1 MSIKNKVGRKIEDGI
16 NLASAQ
22 FKEDAYEI
30 YKESRK
36 VQPILFV
43 NKVEIGTEWLITRY
57 EDALPLLKDNR
68 LKKDPNNVFSKDTM
82 NMFLSV
88 DNSDHLTTHMLNSD
102 PPNHSRLRSLVQKA
116 FTPKMISQLDGRI
129 QRVAD
134 DLINEIERKGTLN
147 LVDDYSFPLPII
159 VISEMLGIPKEDQAK
174 FRIWSHAVI
183 ASPETPEEIKE
194 TEKQLSE
201 FITYL
206 QYIVD
211 VKRKNP
217 KEDLVSALILAENEG
232 HKLSAREL
240 YSMIMLL
247 IVAGHETTVNLIT
260 NTVLALLENP
270 KQLQLLKDN
279 SKLID
284 SAIEE
289 GLRYY
294 SPVEVTTARWAA
306 EPFQIHE
313 QTIQKGD
320 MVIIALAS
328 ANRDETVFENPE
340 VFDITREN
348 NRHIAFGHGIHFCLG
363 APLARLEAKIA
374 ITTMFKRM
382 PELQIKGDRED
393 IKWQGNYLMRSLE
406 ELPLTF

>member
-1 MSIKNKVGRKIEDGI
+1 MSIKNRVGRKIEDGI

-43 NKVEIGTEWLITRY
+43 NQIEIGKEWLITRY

-68 LKKDPNNVFSKDTM
+68 LKKDQANVFPQDTK
-82 NMFLSV
+82 NMHLSV

-129 QRVAD
+129 QRIAD
-134 DLINEIERKGTLN
+134 DLISEIERKGTLN

-270 KQLQLLKDN
+270 KQLQLLKEN
-279 SKLID
+279 PELID

-306 EPFQIHE
+306 EPFQIHD

-340 VFDITREN
+340 VFDIMREN
-348 NRHIAFGHGIHFCLG
+348 NRHIAFGHGSHFCLG

-374 ITTMFKRM
+374 ITALFKRM
-382 PELQIKGDRED
+382 PSLQIKGERDK
-393 IKWQGNYLMRSLE
+393 INWQGNYLMRSLE
-406 ELPLTF
+406 ELPLSF

>member
-1 MSIKNKVGRKIEDGI
+1 MSIKNKVGRKIEYGI

-102 PPNHSRLRSLVQKA
+102 PPNHNRLRSLVQKA
-116 FTPKMISQLDGRI
+116 FTPKMITQLEGRI
-129 QRVAD
+129 QQIAD
-134 DLINEIERKGTLN
+134 DLINDAQQKGTLN
-147 LVDDYSFPLPII
+147 LVDDYAFPLPIN

-183 ASPETPEEIKE
+183 ASPVTPEEIKD

-206 QYIVD
+206 QYLVD
-211 VKRKNP
+211 VKRQDP
-217 KEDLVSALILAENEG
+217 EEDLVSALILAESEG
-232 HKLSAREL
+232 HKLSAPEL

-270 KQLQLLKDN
+270 DQLQLLKEN

-306 EPFQIHE
+306 EPFQIHD

-328 ANRDETVFENPE
+328 ANRDESVFEKPE
-340 VFDITREN
+340 VFDITRDN
-348 NRHIAFGHGIHFCLG
+348 NRHIAFGHGSHFCLG

-374 ITTMFKRM
+374 ISTLLKRL
-382 PELQIKGDRED
+382 PSLQIKGEREK
-393 IKWQGNYLMRSLE
+393 INWEGNYLMRSLE
-406 ELPLTF
+406 ELPLSF

>member
-1 MSIKNKVGRKIEDGI
+1 MSIKNKVGQKIEDGI

-43 NKVEIGTEWLITRY
+43 NQIEIGKEWLITRY

-68 LKKDPNNVFSKDTM
+68 LKKDQANVFPQDTK
-82 NMFLSV
+82 NMHLSV

-129 QRVAD
+129 QRIAD
-134 DLINEIERKGTLN
+134 DLISEIERKGTLN

-270 KQLQLLKDN
+270 KQLQLLKEN
-279 SKLID
+279 PELID

-306 EPFQIHE
+306 EPFQIHD

-340 VFDITREN
+340 VFDIMREN
-348 NRHIAFGHGIHFCLG
+348 NRHIAFGHGSHFCLG

-374 ITTMFKRM
+374 ITALFKRM
-382 PELQIKGDRED
+382 PSLQIKGEREK
-393 IKWQGNYLMRSLE
+393 INWQGNYLMRSLE
-406 ELPLTF
+406 ELPLSF

>member
-1 MSIKNKVGRKIEDGI
+1 MSMKNKVGQKIEDSI

-36 VQPILFV
+36 MQPVLFV
-43 NKVEIGTEWLITRY
+43 NKGELGAEWLITRY

-68 LKKDPNNVFSKDTM
+68 LKKDPTNVFSQDTM
-82 NMFLSV
+82 NKFQTV

-102 PPNHSRLRSLVQKA
+102 PPNHNRLRSLVQKA
-116 FTPKMISQLDGRI
+116 FTPKMITRLDGRI
-129 QRVAD
+129 QKIAD
-134 DLINEIERKGTLN
+134 DLISDAKQKGTLN

-183 ASPETPEEIKE
+183 ASPETPEEIE
-194 TEKQLSE
+194 GIEKQLSE
-201 FITYL
+201 FIVYL
-206 QYIVD
+206 KCLVD
-211 VKRKNP
+211 VKRQEP
-217 KEDLVSALILAENEG
+217 KEDLISALILTESEG
-232 HKLSAREL
+232 HKLSAPEL

-270 KQLQLLKDN
+270 KQLQLLKEN
-279 SKLID
+279 PKLID

-306 EPFQIHE
+306 EPFQIYD

-340 VFDITREN
+340 VFDITRKN
-348 NRHIAFGHGIHFCLG
+348 NCHIAFGHGSHFCLG

-374 ITTMFKRM
+374 ISTLLKRM
-382 PELQIKGDRED
+382 PELQIKGDREK
-393 IKWQGNYLMRSLE
+393 IKWQGNYLMRSLG

>member
-1 MSIKNKVGRKIEDGI
+1 MSMKNKVGLSIEDGI

-36 VQPILFV
+36 KQPILFV
-43 NKVEIGTEWLITRY
+43 NQVEIGKEWLITRY

-68 LKKDPNNVFSKDTM
+68 LKKDWTNVFSQDIK
-82 NMFLSV
+82 NMYLSV

-116 FTPKMISQLDGRI
+116 FTPKMIAQLDERI
-129 QRVAD
+129 QRIAD
-134 DLINEIERKGTLN
+134 DLISNIERKGTLN

-206 QYIVD
+206 QYLVD
-211 VKRKNP
+211 IKRKEP
-217 KEDLVSALILAENEG
+217 KEDLVSALILAESEG

-270 KQLQLLKDN
+270 NQLQLLKDN
-279 SKLID
+279 PKLID

-306 EPFQIHE
+306 EPFQIHH

-340 VFDITREN
+340 IFDITREN
-348 NRHIAFGHGIHFCLG
+348 NRHIAFGHGSHFCLG

-374 ITTMFKRM
+374 ITTLFNRM
-382 PELQIKGDRED
+382 PELQIKGNREE
-393 IKWQGNYLMRSLE
+393 IKWHGNYLMRSLE

>member
-1 MSIKNKVGRKIEDGI
+1 MSIKNKVGRKIEDGMD
-16 NLASAQ
+16 LASAE

-36 VQPILFV
+36 AQPILFV
-43 NKVEIGTEWLITRY
+43 YKGELGTEWLITRY

-68 LKKDPNNVFSKDTM
+68 LKKDPVNVFSQD
-82 NMFLSV
+82 NMQLFLSV
-88 DNSDHLTTHMLNSD
+88 ENSDHLTTHMLNSD
-102 PPNHSRLRSLVQKA
+102 PPNHGRLRSLVQKA
-116 FTPKMISQLDGRI
+116 FTPKMISQLEGRI
-129 QRVAD
+129 QRIAD
-134 DLINEIERKGTLN
+134 TLLDNVQQKGSLN
-147 LVDDYSFPLPII
+147 LVNDYAFPLPIN
-159 VISEMLGIPKEDQAK
+159 VISEMLGIPKEDQEK

-183 ASPETPEEIKE
+183 DSPETPEEIKA
-194 TEKQLSE
+194 TEMKLSE

-206 QYIVD
+206 QYLVD
-211 VKRKNP
+211 VKRKES
-217 KEDLVSALILAENEG
+217 KDDLVSALIQAESEG

-247 IVAGHETTVNLIT
+247 IVAGHETTVNLIA
-260 NTVLALLENP
+260 NTVLALLEHP
-270 KQLQLLKDN
+270 DQLQLLKEKPN
-279 SKLID
+279 LID

-306 EPFQIHE
+306 EPFEIHD
-313 QTIQKGD
+313 QKIQKGD
-320 MVIIALAS
+320 MVIISLAS
-328 ANRDETVFENPE
+328 ANRDENVFENPE
-340 VFDITREN
+340 EFNITREN
-348 NRHIAFGHGIHFCLG
+348 NRHIAFGHGSHFCLG

-374 ITTMFKRM
+374 ISTLLKRM
-382 PELQIKGDRED
+382 PTLQIKGGREK

>member
-1 MSIKNKVGRKIEDGI
+1 MSMKNKVGLRIEDGI

-43 NKVEIGTEWLITRY
+43 NQIEIGKEWLITRY

-68 LKKDPNNVFSKDTM
+68 LKKDQANVFPQDTK
-82 NMFLSV
+82 NMYLSV

-129 QRVAD
+129 QRIAD
-134 DLINEIERKGTLN
+134 DLISEIERKGTLN

-232 HKLSAREL
+232 QKLSAREL

-279 SKLID
+279 PKLID

-306 EPFQIHE
+306 EPFQIHD

-340 VFDITREN
+340 VFDIMREN
-348 NRHIAFGHGIHFCLG
+348 NRHITFGHGSHFCLG

-374 ITTMFKRM
+374 ITTLFKRM

>member
-1 MSIKNKVGRKIEDGI
+1 MSIKNKVGQKIEDGI

-36 VQPILFV
+36 IQPILFV

-102 PPNHSRLRSLVQKA
+102 PPNHNRLRSLVQKA
-116 FTPKMISQLDGRI
+116 FTPKMITQLEGRI
-129 QRVAD
+129 QQIAD
-134 DLINEIERKGTLN
+134 DLISDAQQKGTLN
-147 LVDDYSFPLPII
+147 LVDDYAFPLPII
-159 VISEMLGIPKEDQAK
+159 VISEMLGIPKEDQEK

-348 NRHIAFGHGIHFCLG
+348 NRHIAFGHGSHFCLG

-374 ITTMFKRM
+374 ISTLLKRL
-382 PELQIKGDRED
+382 PSLQIKGEREK
-393 IKWQGNYLMRSLE
+393 INWQGNYLMRSLE
-406 ELPLTF
+406 ELPLSF

>member
-1 MSIKNKVGRKIEDGI
+1 MSMKNKVGLSIEDGI

-36 VQPILFV
+36 KQPILFV
-43 NKVEIGTEWLITRY
+43 NQVEIGKEWLITRY

-68 LKKDPNNVFSKDTM
+68 LKKDWTNVFSQDIK
-82 NMFLSV
+82 NMYLSV
-88 DNSDHLTTHMLNSD
+88 DNSAHLTTHMLNSD

-116 FTPKMISQLDGRI
+116 FTPKMIAQLDGRI
-129 QRVAD
+129 QRIAD
-134 DLINEIERKGTLN
+134 DLISDIERKGTLN

-206 QYIVD
+206 QYLVD
-211 VKRKNP
+211 IKRKEP
-217 KEDLVSALILAENEG
+217 KEDLVSALILAESEG
-232 HKLSAREL
+232 RKLSAREL

-270 KQLQLLKDN
+270 NQLQLLKDN
-279 SKLID
+279 PKLID

-306 EPFQIHE
+306 EPFQIHDR
-313 QTIQKGD
+313 TIEKGD
-320 MVIIALAS
+320 MVVIALAS

-348 NRHIAFGHGIHFCLG
+348 NRHIAFGHGSHFCLG

-374 ITTMFKRM
+374 ITTLFNRM
-382 PELQIKGDRED
+382 PELQIKGNREE

>member
-1 MSIKNKVGRKIEDGI
+1 MSMKNKVGRRIEDGI
-16 NLASAQ
+16 NLASVQ

-36 VQPILFV
+36 MQPILFV
-43 NKVEIGTEWLITRY
+43 NKTELGAEWLITRY

-68 LKKDPNNVFSKDTM
+68 LKKDLANVFPQDTK
-82 NMFLSV
+82 NMYLSV

-116 FTPKMISQLDGRI
+116 FTPKMITQLDGRI
-129 QRVAD
+129 QRIAD

-211 VKRKNP
+211 IKRKDP
-217 KEDLVSALILAENEG
+217 KEDLVSALILAENDG
-232 HKLSAREL
+232 HKLSAPEL

-260 NTVLALLENP
+260 NTVLVFLENP
-270 KQLQLLKDN
+270 NQLQLLKDN
-279 SKLID
+279 PKLID

-294 SPVEVTTARWAA
+294 SPVEITTGRWAA

-313 QTIQKGD
+313 QTIEKGD
-320 MVIIALAS
+320 MVVIALAS

-348 NRHIAFGHGIHFCLG
+348 NRHIAFGHGSHFCLG

-374 ITTMFKRM
+374 ITTLFNRM
-382 PELQIKGDRED
+382 PELQIKGNREE
-393 IKWQGNYLMRSLE
+393 INWQGNYLMRSLE

>member
-348 NRHIAFGHGIHFCLG
+348 NRHIAFGHGSHFCLG

>member
-1 MSIKNKVGRKIEDGI
+1 MSMKNKVGLKIEDGI

-36 VQPILFV
+36 KQPILFV
-43 NKVEIGTEWLITRY
+43 NQVEIGKEWLITRY

-68 LKKDPNNVFSKDTM
+68 LKKDWTNVFSQDTK
-82 NMFLSV
+82 NMYLSV

-116 FTPKMISQLDGRI
+116 FTPKMIAQLDGRI
-129 QRVAD
+129 QRIAD
-134 DLINEIERKGTLN
+134 DLISDIERKGTLN

-206 QYIVD
+206 QYLVD
-211 VKRKNP
+211 MKRKEP
-217 KEDLVSALILAENEG
+217 KEDLVSALILAESEG

-270 KQLQLLKDN
+270 NQLQSLKDN
-279 SKLID
+279 PKLID

-306 EPFQIHE
+306 EPFQIHH

-340 VFDITREN
+340 IFDITREN
-348 NRHIAFGHGIHFCLG
+348 NRHIAFGHGSHFCLG
-363 APLARLEAKIA
+363 APLAKLEAKIA
-374 ITTMFKRM
+374 ITTLFNRM
-382 PELQIKGDRED
+382 PKLQIKGDREE

>member
-1 MSIKNKVGRKIEDGI
+1 MSMKNKVGLRIEDGI

-22 FKEDAYEI
+22 FKEDAYEV

-43 NKVEIGTEWLITRY
+43 NKTELGAEWLITRY

-68 LKKDPNNVFSKDTM
+68 LKKDWTNVFSQDTK
-82 NMFLSV
+82 NMYLSV

-116 FTPKMISQLDGRI
+116 FTPKMIAQLDGRI
-129 QRVAD
+129 QRIAD
-134 DLINEIERKGTLN
+134 DLISDIERKGTLN

-159 VISEMLGIPKEDQAK
+159 VISEMLGIPKEDQEK

-206 QYIVD
+206 QYLVD
-211 VKRKNP
+211 MKRKEP
-217 KEDLVSALILAENEG
+217 KEDLVSALIVAESAG

-270 KQLQLLKDN
+270 NQLQLLKDN
-279 SKLID
+279 PKRID

-320 MVIIALAS
+320 MVVIALAS

-348 NRHIAFGHGIHFCLG
+348 NRHIAFGHGSHFCLG

-374 ITTMFKRM
+374 ITTLFNRM
-382 PELQIKGDRED
+382 PELQIKGDRKD

>member
-43 NKVEIGTEWLITRY
+43 NQIEIGKEWLITRY

-68 LKKDPNNVFSKDTM
+68 LKKDQANVFPQDTK
-82 NMFLSV
+82 NMHLSV

-129 QRVAD
+129 QRIAD

-270 KQLQLLKDN
+270 KQLQLLKEN
-279 SKLID
+279 PELID

-306 EPFQIHE
+306 EPFQIHD

-340 VFDITREN
+340 VFDIMREN
-348 NRHIAFGHGIHFCLG
+348 NRHIAFGHGSHFCLG

-374 ITTMFKRM
+374 ITALFKRM
-382 PELQIKGDRED
+382 PSLQIKGERDK
-393 IKWQGNYLMRSLE
+393 INWQGNYLMRSLE
-406 ELPLTF
+406 ELPLSF

>member
-1 MSIKNKVGRKIEDGI
+1 MSMKNKVGLSIEDGI

-36 VQPILFV
+36 KQPILFV
-43 NKVEIGTEWLITRY
+43 NQVEIGKEWLITRY

-68 LKKDPNNVFSKDTM
+68 LKKDWTNVFSQDVK
-82 NMFLSV
+82 NMYLSV

-116 FTPKMISQLDGRI
+116 FTPKMIAQLDGRI
-129 QRVAD
+129 ERIAD
-134 DLINEIERKGTLN
+134 DLISDIERKGTLN

-206 QYIVD
+206 QYLVD
-211 VKRKNP
+211 IKRKEP
-217 KEDLVSALILAENEG
+217 KEDLVSALILAESEG

-240 YSMIMLL
+240 HSMIMLL

-270 KQLQLLKDN
+270 NQLQLLKDN
-279 SKLID
+279 PKLID

-306 EPFQIHE
+306 EPFQIHDR
-313 QTIQKGD
+313 TIEKGD
-320 MVIIALAS
+320 MVVIALAS
-328 ANRDETVFENPE
+328 ANRDETIFENPE

-348 NRHIAFGHGIHFCLG
+348 NRHIAFGHGSHFCLG

-374 ITTMFKRM
+374 ITTLFDRM
-382 PELQIKGDRED
+382 PELKIKGNREE

>member
-43 NKVEIGTEWLITRY
+43 NQIEIGKEWLITRY

-68 LKKDPNNVFSKDTM
+68 LKKDQANVFPQDTK
-82 NMFLSV
+82 NMHLSV

-129 QRVAD
+129 QRIAD
-134 DLINEIERKGTLN
+134 DLISEIERKGTLN

-217 KEDLVSALILAENEG
+217 KEDLVSALILAVNEG

-270 KQLQLLKDN
+270 KQLQLLKEN
-279 SKLID
+279 PELID

-306 EPFQIHE
+306 EPFQIHD

-340 VFDITREN
+340 VFDIMREN
-348 NRHIAFGHGIHFCLG
+348 NRHIAFGHGSHFCLG

-374 ITTMFKRM
+374 ITALFKRM
-382 PELQIKGDRED
+382 PSLQIKGERDK
-393 IKWQGNYLMRSLE
+393 INWQGNYLMRSLE
-406 ELPLTF
+406 ELPLSF

>member
-1 MSIKNKVGRKIEDGI
+1 MSMKNKVGLSIEDGI

-36 VQPILFV
+36 KQPILFV
-43 NKVEIGTEWLITRY
+43 NQVEIGKEWLITRY

-68 LKKDPNNVFSKDTM
+68 LKKDWTNVFSQDIK
-82 NMFLSV
+82 NMYLSV

-116 FTPKMISQLDGRI
+116 FTPKMIAQLDKRI
-129 QRVAD
+129 ERIAD
-134 DLINEIERKGTLN
+134 DLISDIERKGTLN

-206 QYIVD
+206 QYLVD
-211 VKRKNP
+211 IKRKEP
-217 KEDLVSALILAENEG
+217 KEDLVSALILAESEG

-270 KQLQLLKDN
+270 NQLQLLKDN
-279 SKLID
+279 PKLID

-306 EPFQIHE
+306 EPFQIHDR
-313 QTIQKGD
+313 TIEKGD
-320 MVIIALAS
+320 MVVIALAS

-348 NRHIAFGHGIHFCLG
+348 NRHIAFGHGSHFCLG

-374 ITTMFKRM
+374 ITTLFNRM
-382 PELQIKGDRED
+382 PELQIKGNREE
-393 IKWQGNYLMRSLE
+393 IKWKGNYLMRSLE

>member
-1 MSIKNKVGRKIEDGI
+1 MSMKNKVGLRIEDGI

-22 FKEDAYEI
+22 FKKDAYEI

-43 NKVEIGTEWLITRY
+43 NQIEIGKEWLITRY

-68 LKKDPNNVFSKDTM
+68 LKKDQANVFPQDTK
-82 NMFLSV
+82 NMYLSV

-129 QRVAD
+129 QRIAD
-134 DLINEIERKGTLN
+134 DLISEIERKGTLN

-232 HKLSAREL
+232 QKLSAREL

-279 SKLID
+279 PKLID

-306 EPFQIHE
+306 EPFQIHD

-340 VFDITREN
+340 VFDIMREN
-348 NRHIAFGHGIHFCLG
+348 NRHIAFGHGSHFCLG

-374 ITTMFKRM
+374 ITTLFKRM
-382 PELQIKGDRED
+382 PELQIKDDRED

>member
-1 MSIKNKVGRKIEDGI
+1 MAMKNKVGGRIEDGI

-43 NKVEIGTEWLITRY
+43 NKGELGAEWLITRY

-68 LKKDPNNVFSKDTM
+68 LKKDPVNVFSQHKM
-82 NMFLSV
+82 NMFLTV

-102 PPNHSRLRSLVQKA
+102 PPNHNRLRSLVQKA
-116 FTPKMISQLDGRI
+116 FTPKMITQLEGRI
-129 QRVAD
+129 QDIAD
-134 DLINEIERKGTLN
+134 DLLHDVKRKNSLN

-174 FRIWSHAVI
+174 FRVWSHAVI

-194 TEKQLSE
+194 TERQLAE

-206 QYIVD
+206 QYLVD
-211 VKRKNP
+211 VKRQNP
-217 KEDLVSALILAENEG
+217 KDDLVSALILAESEG
-232 HKLSAREL
+232 QKLSVPEL

-270 KQLQLLKDN
+270 EQLQLLKN
-279 SKLID
+279 NPNLID

-313 QTIQKGD
+313 QIIQKGD
-320 MVIIALAS
+320 MVIISLAS

-340 VFDITREN
+340 VFDINREN
-348 NRHIAFGHGIHFCLG
+348 NRHIAFGHGSHFCLG

-374 ITTMFKRM
+374 ITTLFNQM
-382 PELQIKGDRED
+382 PELHIKGNREEL
-393 IKWQGNYLMRSLE
+393 KWQGNYLMRSLE

>member
-1 MSIKNKVGRKIEDGI
+1 MSMKNKVGLRIEDGI
-16 NLASAQ
+16 NLASAH

-43 NKVEIGTEWLITRY
+43 NKTELGAEWLITRY

-68 LKKDPNNVFSKDTM
+68 LKKDLVNVFPQDTK
-82 NMFLSV
+82 NMYLSIG
-88 DNSDHLTTHMLNSD
+88 NSDHLTTHMLNSD
-102 PPNHSRLRSLVQKA
+102 PPNHNRLRSLVQKA
-116 FTPKMISQLDGRI
+116 FTPKMITQLDGRI
-129 QRVAD
+129 QKIAD
-134 DLINEIERKGTLN
+134 SLISAAEQKGTLN

-183 ASPETPEEIKE
+183 ASPKTPEEIKE
-194 TEKQLSE
+194 IEKQLSE

-211 VKRKNP
+211 VKRKDP

-232 HKLSAREL
+232 HKLSAAEL

-270 KQLQLLKDN
+270 NQLQLLKEN
-279 SKLID
+279 PTLID
-284 SAIEE
+284 TAIEE

-294 SPVEVTTARWAA
+294 SPVEITTARWAA
-306 EPFQIHE
+306 EPFQIHD

-348 NRHIAFGHGIHFCLG
+348 NRHIAFGHGSHFCLG

-374 ITTMFKRM
+374 ISTLLKRM
-382 PELQIKGDRED
+382 PELQIKGNREK

>member
-43 NKVEIGTEWLITRY
+43 NQIEIGKEWLITRY

-68 LKKDPNNVFSKDTM
+68 LKKDQANVFPQDTK
-82 NMFLSV
+82 NMHLSV

-102 PPNHSRLRSLVQKA
+102 LPNHSRLRSLVQKA

-129 QRVAD
+129 QRIAD
-134 DLINEIERKGTLN
+134 DLISEIERKGTLN

-270 KQLQLLKDN
+270 KQLQLLKEN
-279 SKLID
+279 PELID

-306 EPFQIHE
+306 EPFQIHD

-340 VFDITREN
+340 VFDIMREN
-348 NRHIAFGHGIHFCLG
+348 NRHIAFGHGSHFCLG

-374 ITTMFKRM
+374 ITALFKRM
-382 PELQIKGDRED
+382 PSLQIKGERDK
-393 IKWQGNYLMRSLE
+393 INWQGNYLMRSLE
-406 ELPLTF
+406 ELPLSF

>member
-1 MSIKNKVGRKIEDGI
+1 MSMKNKVGRKIEDGI

-43 NKVEIGTEWLITRY
+43 NKVEIGKEWLITRY

-68 LKKDPNNVFSKDTM
+68 LKKDPANVFSQNRM
-82 NMFLSV
+82 NMYLSL

-102 PPNHSRLRSLVQKA
+102 PPNHNRLRSLVQKA
-116 FTPKMISQLDGRI
+116 FTPKMITQLEGRI
-129 QRVAD
+129 QEIAD
-134 DLINEIERKGTLN
+134 DLINDAQQKGTLN
-147 LVDDYSFPLPII
+147 LVDDYAFPLPIN

-183 ASPETPEEIKE
+183 ASPVTPEEIKD
-194 TEKQLSE
+194 TEKKLSE

-206 QYIVD
+206 QYLVD
-211 VKRKNP
+211 VKRQDP
-217 KEDLVSALILAENEG
+217 QEDLVSALILAESDG
-232 HKLSAREL
+232 HKLSAPEL

-270 KQLQLLKDN
+270 DQLQLLKEN
-279 SKLID
+279 PKLID

-294 SPVEVTTARWAA
+294 SPVEITTARWAA
-306 EPFQIHE
+306 EPFKIHD

-328 ANRDETVFENPE
+328 ANRDETVFENPG

-348 NRHIAFGHGIHFCLG
+348 NRHIAFGHGSHFCLG

-374 ITTMFKRM
+374 ISTLLKRM
-382 PELQIKGDRED
+382 PGLQISGNREE

-406 ELPLTF
+406 ELPLSF

>member
-1 MSIKNKVGRKIEDGI
+1 MSMKNKVGLRIEDGI

-43 NKVEIGTEWLITRY
+43 NQIEIGKEWLITRY

-68 LKKDPNNVFSKDTM
+68 LKKDQANVFPQDTK
-82 NMFLSV
+82 NMYLSV

-129 QRVAD
+129 QRIAD
-134 DLINEIERKGTLN
+134 DLISEIERKGTLN
-147 LVDDYSFPLPII
+147 LVDDYSFLLPII

-232 HKLSAREL
+232 QKLSAREL

-279 SKLID
+279 PKLID

-306 EPFQIHE
+306 EPFQIHD

-340 VFDITREN
+340 VFDIMREN
-348 NRHIAFGHGIHFCLG
+348 NRHIAFGHGSHFCLG

-374 ITTMFKRM
+374 ITTLFKRM

>member
-36 VQPILFV
+36 MQPILFV
-43 NKVEIGTEWLITRY
+43 NEVEIGKEWLITRY

-68 LKKDPNNVFSKDTM
+68 LKKDMANVFSQDTK
-82 NMFLSV
+82 NMYLSV

-116 FTPKMISQLDGRI
+116 FTPKMITQLDGRI
-129 QRVAD
+129 QRIAD
-134 DLINEIERKGTLN
+134 DLISEIERKGTLN
-147 LVDDYSFPLPII
+147 LVNDYSFSLPII
-159 VISEMLGIPKEDQAK
+159 VISDMLGIPKEDQAK

-183 ASPETPEEIKE
+183 ASPETHEEIKE

-211 VKRKNP
+211 VKRKDP

-232 HKLSAREL
+232 HKLSAPEL

-270 KQLQLLKDN
+270 NQLQLLKDN
-279 SKLID
+279 PKLID

-320 MVIIALAS
+320 MIVIALAS

-348 NRHIAFGHGIHFCLG
+348 NRHIAFGHGSHFCLG

-374 ITTMFKRM
+374 ITTLLKRM
-382 PELQIKGDRED
+382 PELQIKGNRQD

>member
-1 MSIKNKVGRKIEDGI
+1 MSMKNKVGLSIEDGI

-36 VQPILFV
+36 KQPILFV
-43 NKVEIGTEWLITRY
+43 NQVEIGKEWLITRY

-68 LKKDPNNVFSKDTM
+68 LKKDWTNVFSQDTK
-82 NMFLSV
+82 NMYLSV

-116 FTPKMISQLDGRI
+116 FTPKMIAQLDGRI
-129 QRVAD
+129 QRIAD
-134 DLINEIERKGTLN
+134 DLISNIERKGTLN

-206 QYIVD
+206 QYLVD
-211 VKRKNP
+211 IKRKEP
-217 KEDLVSALILAENEG
+217 KEDLVSALILAESEG

-270 KQLQLLKDN
+270 NQLQLLKDN
-279 SKLID
+279 PKLID

-306 EPFQIHE
+306 EPFQIHH

-340 VFDITREN
+340 IFNITREN
-348 NRHIAFGHGIHFCLG
+348 NRHIAFGHGSHFCLG

-374 ITTMFKRM
+374 ITTLFNRM
-382 PELQIKGDRED
+382 PELQIKGNREE

>member
-1 MSIKNKVGRKIEDGI
+1 MSMKNKVGLSIEDGI

-36 VQPILFV
+36 KQPILFV
-43 NKVEIGTEWLITRY
+43 NQVEIGKEWLITRY

-68 LKKDPNNVFSKDTM
+68 LKKDWTNVFSQDIK
-82 NMFLSV
+82 NMYLSV

-116 FTPKMISQLDGRI
+116 FTPKMIAQLDKRI
-129 QRVAD
+129 EKIAD
-134 DLINEIERKGTLN
+134 DLISDIERKGTLN

-206 QYIVD
+206 QYLVD
-211 VKRKNP
+211 IKRKEP
-217 KEDLVSALILAENEG
+217 KEDLVSALILAESEG

-270 KQLQLLKDN
+270 NQLQLLKDN
-279 SKLID
+279 PKLID

-306 EPFQIHE
+306 EPFQIHDR
-313 QTIQKGD
+313 TIEKGD
-320 MVIIALAS
+320 MVVIALAS

-340 VFDITREN
+340 VFDITREKY
-348 NRHIAFGHGIHFCLG
+348 RHIAFGHGSHFCLG

-374 ITTMFKRM
+374 ITTLFNRM
-382 PELQIKGDRED
+382 PELQIKGNREE

>member
-1 MSIKNKVGRKIEDGI
+1 MKNKVGQRIEDGI

-36 VQPILFV
+36 IQPILFV
-43 NKVEIGTEWLITRY
+43 NEVELGREWLITRY

-68 LKKDPNNVFSKDTM
+68 LKKDMTNVFPQDTT
-82 NMFLSV
+82 NMYLSV

-116 FTPKMISQLDGRI
+116 FTPKMITQLDGRI
-129 QRVAD
+129 QRIAD
-134 DLINEIERKGTLN
+134 DLISEIERKGTLN

-211 VKRKNP
+211 VKRKDP

-232 HKLSAREL
+232 HKLSAPEL

-270 KQLQLLKDN
+270 NQLQLLKDN

-348 NRHIAFGHGIHFCLG
+348 NRHIAFGHGSHFCLG

-374 ITTMFKRM
+374 ITTLFNRM
-382 PELQIKGDRED
+382 PELQIKGNRED
-393 IKWQGNYLMRSLE
+393 VKWQGNYLMRSLE

>member
-1 MSIKNKVGRKIEDGI
+1 MSMKNKVGLSIEDGI

-36 VQPILFV
+36 KQPILFV
-43 NKVEIGTEWLITRY
+43 NQVEIGKEWLITRY

-68 LKKDPNNVFSKDTM
+68 LKKDWTNVFSQDIK
-82 NMFLSV
+82 NMYLSV

-116 FTPKMISQLDGRI
+116 FTPKMIAQLDKRI
-129 QRVAD
+129 ERIAD
-134 DLINEIERKGTLN
+134 DLISDIERKGTLN

-206 QYIVD
+206 QYLVD
-211 VKRKNP
+211 IKRKEP
-217 KEDLVSALILAENEG
+217 KEDLVSALILAESEG

-270 KQLQLLKDN
+270 NQLQLLKDN
-279 SKLID
+279 PKLID

-306 EPFQIHE
+306 EPFQIHDR
-313 QTIQKGD
+313 TIEKGD
-320 MVIIALAS
+320 MVVIALAS

-348 NRHIAFGHGIHFCLG
+348 NRHIAFGHGSHFCLG

-374 ITTMFKRM
+374 ITNLFNRM
-382 PELQIKGDRED
+382 PELKIKGNREE

>member
-1 MSIKNKVGRKIEDGI
+1 MSMKNKVGQRIEDGI

-36 VQPILFV
+36 IQPILFV
-43 NKVEIGTEWLITRY
+43 NEVELGKEWLITRY

-68 LKKDPNNVFSKDTM
+68 LKKDMTNVFPQDTT
-82 NMFLSV
+82 NMYLSV

-116 FTPKMISQLDGRI
+116 FTPKMITQLDGRI
-129 QRVAD
+129 QRIAD
-134 DLINEIERKGTLN
+134 DLISEIERKGTLN

-159 VISEMLGIPKEDQAK
+159 VISEMLGIPKEDQVK

-211 VKRKNP
+211 VKRKDP

-232 HKLSAREL
+232 HKLSAPEL

-270 KQLQLLKDN
+270 NQLQLLKDN
-279 SKLID
+279 PKLID

-320 MVIIALAS
+320 MVVIALAS

-348 NRHIAFGHGIHFCLG
+348 NRHIAFGHGSHFCLG

-374 ITTMFKRM
+374 ITTLINRM
-382 PELQIKGDRED
+382 PELQIKGNRED

>member
-43 NKVEIGTEWLITRY
+43 NQIEIGKEWLITRY

-68 LKKDPNNVFSKDTM
+68 LKKDQANVFPQDTK
-82 NMFLSV
+82 NMHLSV

-129 QRVAD
+129 QRIAD
-134 DLINEIERKGTLN
+134 DLISEIERKGTLN

-270 KQLQLLKDN
+270 KQLQLLKEN
-279 SKLID
+279 PELID

-340 VFDITREN
+340 VFDIMREN
-348 NRHIAFGHGIHFCLG
+348 NRHIAFGHGSHFCLG

-374 ITTMFKRM
+374 ITALFKRM
-382 PELQIKGDRED
+382 PSLQIKGEREK
-393 IKWQGNYLMRSLE
+393 INWQGNYLMRSLE
-406 ELPLTF
+406 ELPLSF